1 MATDK
6 QINDLL
12 SKCQY
17 KYKDQTKRDI
27 QQALSYFKE
36 LYLIPEKYNYPD
48 GTIRE
53 LISLKGTIPVNY
65 KDSRY
70 NIPVQLYLADTH
82 PYLAPVCYVRPT
94 PDMSINTSNT
104 VQANGRIN
112 LPFLNEWN
120 PPQSDLYLL
129 LNLMTMKFNEETPLY
144 SKGSNQTH
152 PQPYQ
157 LQQQQQQRQPAQYQP
172 LPYPSEIR
180 PAYPS
185 QMNQTPYPI
194 SNITPY
200 PVNVMNNTNQ
210 NATPY
215 PVTTNP
221 YYPMPSSIS
230 QPQTQSGGVSYMKSG
245 SGSNIG
251 QVRPSSTSYSNSNYS
266 DETIKPEYVKLSL
279 ISAIQD
285 KVRTKL
291 LDIDS
296 VKQGEI
302 DSLRRVNQDLQDGE
316 RTLNALISEADT
328 EADNL
333 TELAAEL
340 KRKTAQ
346 TSEAINRMQHRDK
359 ADIEDAVVTP
369 APLYRQ
375 IMNLFAEES
384 AIQDLIYYL
393 SEGLQRRTISLDIF
407 LKQVRFL
414 SRRQFMVRA
423 TMQKA
428 REKAALPL

>member
-6 QINDLL
+6 QITDLL
-12 SKCQY
+12 IKCQY
-17 KYKDQTKRDI
+17 RYKDQSKRDI

-36 LYLIPEKYNYPD
+36 LYLVPERYNYPD
-48 GTIRE
+48 GTIKE

-65 KDSRY
+65 KDARY

-112 LPFLNEWN
+112 LPFLNEWD
-120 PPQSDLYLL
+120 PPKSDLYLL

-144 SKGSNQTH
+144 SKGSHQAN
-152 PQPYQ
+152 PQAYQ
-157 LQQQQQQRQPAQYQP
+157 QNRPAAQYQP

-180 PAYPS
+180 PSYPT
-185 QMNQTPYPI
+185 QVNQTPYPI

-200 PVNVMNNTNQ
+200 PVNANQ
-210 NATPY
+210 NAAPY

-221 YYPMPSSIS
+221 YYPMPSGMS
-230 QPQTQSGGVSYMKSG
+230 QPQIQTGVSYMKSG
-245 SGSNIG
+245 SGSNLG
-251 QVRPSSTSYSNSNYS
+251 QVRPSSTYNSGYS
-266 DETIKPEYVKLSL
+266 DETIKPEYYKMSL

-302 DSLRRVNQDLQDGE
+302 DSLKRINQDLQDGE
-316 RTLNALISEADT
+316 RTLSGLINEA
-328 EADNL
+328 EAETITLAEL
-333 TELAAEL
+333 TAEL

-346 TSEAINRMQHRDK
+346 ANEAINRIQHRDK

-384 AIQDLIYYL
+384 AIQDFIYYL
-393 SEGLQRRTISLDIF
+393 SEGLQRKTISLDIF

-428 REKAALPL
+428 RERAALPL